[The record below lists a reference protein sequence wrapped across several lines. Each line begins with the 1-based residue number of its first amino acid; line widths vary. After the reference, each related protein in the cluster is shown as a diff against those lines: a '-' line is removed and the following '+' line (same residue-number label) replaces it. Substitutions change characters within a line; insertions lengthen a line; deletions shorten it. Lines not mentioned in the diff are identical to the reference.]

1 MPVIDLSS
9 GKRMISNSD
18 LAHRPQGAYN
28 HADDRD
34 FCASFLLAAVTGGHK
49 CGGLNTHLFSYSP
62 GGQKPDVCV
71 TGQKQSVSGATLPL
85 RLLGQMSPGLS
96 SFQSCSP
103 LGSWPRPPSS
113 EPGVW
118 HLPVCRCFG
127 PYVGFSYSLCPDLP
141 LPCSHKDTRHY
152 VT

>member
-1 MPVIDLSS
+1 METLRHYHVPVIDLSS

-18 LAHRPQGAYN
+18 LAHRPQGACN

-71 TGQKQSVSGATLPL
+71 TGQKPKCQRGCAPLEALGANVPWPFQLPELQSPWLVA
-85 RLLGQMSPGLS
+85 
-96 SFQSCSP
+96 
-103 LGSWPRPPSS
+103 PSS
-113 EPGVW
+113 IFRARSVASSSLSLLW
-118 HLPVCRCFG
+118 
-127 PYVGFSYSLCPDLP
+127 SLCGLFLLAVSRSPSALF
-141 LPCSHKDTRHY
+141 S
-152 VT
+152 